1 MNPELP
7 GAVAA
12 APPHGWQVWWTA
24 ARPRTLP
31 LAATPVLVGIALAWA
46 EGAAPRWLAALAT
59 LLAALLIQIG
69 TNLHND
75 AADHER
81 GNDREDRLGP
91 LRVTAAGW
99 ASAAAVRRAAY
110 AAFGAAFLLGTYL
123 AFIGGWPIVAIGLAS
138 LAAGAAY
145 SGGPRPLSHTPFGE
159 LFVWLFFGVLA
170 VAGSHWLQA
179 ARVSPA
185 ALLAGA
191 ALGLPAAAV
200 LLVNNLRD
208 LAADAR
214 AGRRTLAAVL
224 GDTPSRKLHA
234 ALIFVPFL
242 ALPALAALLPG
253 ESSRHGLWL
262 ALAALPACLTLV
274 RRMRDARGV
283 ALNAVLAETARA
295 QFVFGLLL
303 AIGLLL

>member
-1 MNPELP
+1 MNPQLP
-7 GAVAA
+7 AAVVD
-12 APPHGWQVWWTA
+12 APPSGWRVWLTA

-31 LAATPVLVGIALAWA
+31 LATTPVLVGIALAWA
-46 EGAAPRWLAALAT
+46 EGAPLHWGIALAT

-81 GNDREDRLGP
+81 GNDRADRLGP

-99 ASAAAVRRAAY
+99 ASAARVRAA
-110 AAFGAAFLLGTYL
+110 ARLAFGAAFCLGVFL
-123 AFIGGWPIVAIGLAS
+123 AVAGGWPIVMIGCAS
-138 LAAGAAY
+138 LAAGVAY
-145 SGGPRPLSHTPFGE
+145 SGGRRPISHTPFGE
-159 LFVWLFFGVLA
+159 VFVWIFFGVLA

-179 ARVSPA
+179 GRVSLAP
-185 ALLAGA
+185 LIAGA

-208 LAADAR
+208 VDTDLR

-224 GDTPSRKLHA
+224 GDAGARRLHGVFMT
-234 ALIFVPFL
+234 LPFL
-242 ALPALAALLPG
+242 ALPLLAFLLPG
-253 ESSRHGLWL
+253 RAGLWL
-262 ALAALPACLTLV
+262 ALLALPVCVKVVA
-274 RRMRDARGV
+274 RMGRASGV
-283 ALNAVLAETARA
+283 ALNTVLADTARA

-303 AIGLLL
+303 ALGTLLP